1 MAGSRRLRGARRRES
16 SDVIAPVAVGVLRPS
31 VIFPAGWR
39 DWTPATRRAVLAHEF
54 AHLRRRDV
62 LVSSFARLVQCV
74 LWFHP
79 LTWWVSRQIS
89 NLAELSCDAAALK
102 RVNDPSGY
110 ARVLVDFAKRVNA

>member
-54 AHLRRRDV
+54 AHLRRHDV
-62 LVSSFARLVQCV
+62 LVAAFARLVQCV

-79 LTWWVSRQIS
+79 LTWVAFPSDLQSGRTSLRRGRAQ
-89 NLAELSCDAAALK
+89 ARERCDRLCTH
-102 RVNDPSGY
+102 PG
-110 ARVLVDFAKRVNA
+110 VL